1 MSKRAAMVCC
11 LALAAA
17 PLAAIAEPTRP
28 AAVAPAPRL
37 LPRPL
42 VFAESE
48 AETGAARPP
57 PFVERHRTA
66 LTLLGIEAAGT
77 MLASSGY
84 IAEAFDQEPKK
95 GAEFTGGTYA
105 ALGGVGGAFGFIL
118 SLDPDRKPGDV
129 PAYWVAV
136 SGLIALGIY
145 DLKRA
150 KESPAS
156 SEIFRDN
163 MIGINLVV
171 ASTAATKWLIGRRS
185 RGANLSR

>member
-37 LPRPL
+37 LPRPW

-48 AETGAARPP
+48 TETGAARPP

-105 ALGGVGGAFGFIL
+105 ALGGVGGH
-118 SLDPDRKPGDV
+118 
-129 PAYWVAV
+129 
-136 SGLIALGIY
+136 SGSS
-145 DLKRA
+145 
-150 KESPAS
+150 SP
-156 SEIFRDN
+156 
-163 MIGINLVV
+163 
-171 ASTAATKWLIGRRS
+171 STRT
-185 RGANLSR
+185 ANRETCPHTGSPCQG